1 MQKPSQTKQIG
12 LKVIVKVDSF
22 YQAKRKLYSLI
33 QAGICTCA
41 DCDQPATQIHWVDQA
56 EWYPY
61 CDDHQDHNQQW
72 LGHHKWDANE
82 LVLRVIPNRARAWYD
97 ALTRQQREGI
107 KLVEY
112 DATDY
117 YSQITSWDPT
127 NIVTV
132 GGGKEDFTHYY
143 IRVYRLNSNKLAYE
157 PVRRV
162 GIETQT
168 GPLVGAFDTVEDA
181 VKDAQARSE
190 T

>member
-1 MQKPSQTKQIG
+1 MQQSSQPKHIG
-12 LKVIVKVDSF
+12 LKVVAKVDSF
-22 YQAKRKLYSLI
+22 YQAKRKLYGFI

-41 DCDQPATQIHWVDQA
+41 DCDQPATQIHWVDQT
-56 EWYPY
+56 EWYLY
-61 CDDHQDHNQQW
+61 CDDHHDPNQQW
-72 LGHHKWDANE
+72 LGHRKWDANE
-82 LVLRVIPNRARAWYD
+82 LVLRVIPDRARTWYD
-97 ALTRQQREGI
+97 ALTPQQRKGI

-117 YSQITSWDPT
+117 YSQVTSWDT
-127 NIVTV
+127 SNTVTV

-143 IRVYRLNSNKLAYE
+143 IRVYRLNSGRLAYE

-162 GIETQT
+162 GMETQM

-181 VKDAQARSE
+181 VQDAQSRAE